1 MYPGVLNGI
10 VLTDST
16 YLSPNPWGPVID
28 GKDIMVQAT
37 DKVYGEAG
45 YEVIYIDDW
54 YSHHEDGGDIHCGTN
69 TIRVPQKP
77 WWDTKPFLTDKMEKG
92 VSEL

>member
-1 MYPGVLNGI
+1 
-10 VLTDST
+10 
-16 YLSPNPWGPVID
+16 
-28 GKDIMVQAT
+28 MVQAT